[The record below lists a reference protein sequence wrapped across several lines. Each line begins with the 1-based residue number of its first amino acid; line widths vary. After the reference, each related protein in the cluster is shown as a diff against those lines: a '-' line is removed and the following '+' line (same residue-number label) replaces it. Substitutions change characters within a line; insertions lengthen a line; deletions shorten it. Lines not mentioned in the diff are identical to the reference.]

1 MWHFLHICSM
11 KFGQQRPVY
20 FQQIEAALKW
30 TVWSERLTV
39 YAAIFFLIW
48 SERCLL
54 FYDPGWFNQVVQNLF
69 IDLKRLEGFSL
80 LIKSP
85 IDIAFIHDF
94 LTTLLFLLLLEALK
108 SWRFIKR
115 QHISWYSSTRNM
127 VKYYLVYPCKSTGY
141 YTENVVM
148 DFSPILK
155 WADVFCTCSAS

>member
-1 MWHFLHICSM
+1 MTFLAYLQYEVWPTKTSIFPTDWGSLKMNSLIWKTYCVCS
-11 KFGQQRPVY
+11 Y
-20 FQQIEAALKW
+20 
-30 TVWSERLTV
+30 
-39 YAAIFFLIW
+39 FFLIW

-85 IDIAFIHDF
+85 IDIVFIHDF